1 MGHTPVRYRFAR
13 AWLILLAI
21 GLHVAAKAVSQT
33 VSLSGKDLSVL
44 QIFDAVKKQTHYSIF
59 YDKDLLAGAKPV
71 SIKATNMPVN
81 EFLSAA
87 LKDQSFEFYIEN
99 QTIFLRKK
107 LVQEAAVISNA
118 ERKAAPPPPITGI
131 VIGPDG
137 KPLVGAN
144 IMLKGTKKGTTT
156 DNEGKFSIDASAG
169 QTLVISSVG
178 YASQEI
184 AVGARSAFEIR
195 LVYEDKSLNT
205 VMITAL

>member
-44 QIFDAVKKQTHYSIF
+44 QIFDAVKKQTNFSIF
-59 YDKDLLAGAKPV
+59 YDKELLSGAKPV

-87 LKDQSFEFYIEN
+87 LKDQPFEFYIEN

-107 LVQEAAVISNA
+107 LVQETTNIGNP
-118 ERKAAPPPPITGI
+118 EKKATQPSPPPINGV

-137 KPLVGAN
+137 KPLAGAN
-144 IMLKGTKKGTTT
+144 IMVKGTKKGTTT
-156 DNEGKFSIDASAG
+156 
-169 QTLVISSVG
+169 
-178 YASQEI
+178 
-184 AVGARSAFEIR
+184 
-195 LVYEDKSLNT
+195 
-205 VMITAL
+205 